1 MFELILA
8 VATVLLVSAMCS
20 LFEAVLY
27 SVPSSY
33 IETLDQS
40 GRRSGKI
47 LKNLRFR
54 RVDRP
59 IAAILSLNTIA
70 NTGGAFIAG
79 AAFIKLYGGDSSIYF
94 TMALTLAVLLFSEI
108 IPKTVGVNYCRP
120 LAGITAFPLLLMV
133 WVFAPLV
140 ELSRLVTRVFSKERT
155 GDEITKEEIL
165 AMARLGRRSGTI
177 DPNEAR
183 IMENILELKGR
194 SVREAMTPRNVL
206 FALNADLTVKQ
217 AQEETGI
224 WAYSR
229 VPVYAEDF
237 EDIVGIVLRRDA
249 LNALAEGRESV
260 KLSELMKPVHFVAEA
275 FSLDQVLQMFLN
287 RRQHLFTVIDEY
299 GGLSGI
305 VTLEDV
311 LEEILGREI
320 VDEFDTVTDMQDL
333 ARARRRQVL
342 EGE

>member
-1 MFELILA
+1 MLELTIA
-8 VATVLLVSAMCS
+8 VGTVLIVSAMCS

-40 GRRSGKI
+40 GRRSGRI
-47 LKNLRFR
+47 LKDLRFR

-79 AAFIKLYGGDSSIYF
+79 AAFIKLYGGESSIYF
-94 TMALTLAVLLFSEI
+94 TMALTLAVLLLSEI
-108 IPKTVGVNYCRP
+108 IPKTLGVNYCRP
-120 LAGITAFPLLLMV
+120 LASITAFPLLIMV
-133 WVFAPLV
+133 WIFAPLV
-140 ELSRLVTRVFSKERT
+140 ELSRLITRLFSKERS
-155 GDEITKEEIL
+155 GEEVTKEEIL
-165 AMARLGRRSGTI
+165 AMARLGRRSGAI

-194 SVREAMTPRNVL
+194 TVREAMTPRNVL
-206 FALNADLTVKQ
+206 FALDANLTVKQ
-217 AQEETGI
+217 AQEEAGI
-224 WAYSR
+224 WSYSR

-249 LNALAEGRESV
+249 LNALAENPESV
-260 KLSELMKPVHFVAEA
+260 KLSELMKPVHFVTEA
-275 FSLDQVLQMFLN
+275 FSLDKVLQVFLN
-287 RRQHLFTVIDEY
+287 RRQHLFVVIDEY

-305 VTLEDV
+305 VSLEDV

-333 ARARRRQVL
+333 ARVRRRQVF
-342 EGE
+342 EEE

>member
-1 MFELILA
+1 MLELTLA
-8 VATVLLVSAMCS
+8 VGIVLIVSAMCS

-33 IETLDQS
+33 IETLDQA
-40 GRRSGKI
+40 GRRSGRI
-47 LKNLRFR
+47 LKDLRFR

-79 AAFIKLYGGDSSIYF
+79 AAFIQLYGDESSIYF
-94 TMALTLAVLLFSEI
+94 TMGLTLAVLFLSEI
-108 IPKTVGVNYCRP
+108 IPKTLGVNYCRP
-120 LAGITAFPLLLMV
+120 LASITAFPLLIMV

-140 ELSRLVTRVFSKERT
+140 ELSRMITRLFTKEKT
-155 GDEITKEEIL
+155 GEEVTKEEIL
-165 AMARLGRRSGTI
+165 AMARLGQRSGAI

-194 SVREAMTPRNVL
+194 TVREAMTPRNVL
-206 FALNADLTVKQ
+206 FALDANLTVKQ
-217 AQEETGI
+217 AQEEAGI
-224 WAYSR
+224 WSYSR

-249 LNALAEGRESV
+249 LNALAENPESV
-260 KLSELMKPVHFVAEA
+260 KLSELMQPVHFVAES
-275 FSLDQVLQMFLN
+275 FSLDIVLQMFLN
-287 RRQHLFTVIDEY
+287 RRQHLFVVIDEY

-320 VDEFDTVTDMQDL
+320 VDEFDTVTDMQEL
-333 ARARRRQVL
+333 ARVRRRQVF